1 MVAMVTNRLRV
12 IGFHLY
18 VMGRGE
24 ESSVVFLIMF
34 LMSGGHTSSTQCGR

>member
-18 VMGRGE
+18 VMVG
-24 ESSVVFLIMF
+24 V
-34 LMSGGHTSSTQCGR
+34 GGAGIVEFFNLSHAFRI